1 MPRTPKAAPKANVS
15 SKASSSS
22 KAVTAKATAGK
33 RRRTYLPASERRRRI
48 ISAAQKV
55 FSQTSLQGARTRQL
69 AKAAE
74 INQATLFEHFES
86 KEDLFV
92 AAVVQPLLEAMQ
104 GMRERADAY
113 NRAASA
119 KDFGT
124 LARASVQRHFESML
138 KIYPLLATAL
148 FADPTLGKK
157 LYCEQIVP
165 LLRERGEVMR
175 GLTRDSV
182 DPHLLAL
189 AAFGI
194 FFAVAMDGSF
204 QSKSQDPATLAGQVF
219 DLVAF
224 GFAREREP

>member
-1 MPRTPKAAPKANVS
+1 MPRTPKAGTTPKSDTTPKA
-15 SKASSSS
+15 AP
-22 KAVTAKATAGK
+22 AK

-55 FSQTSLQGARTRQL
+55 FAQTSLQGARTRQL
-69 AKAAE
+69 AKAAD

-104 GMRERADAY
+104 GMRERAAAY
-113 NRAASA
+113 SKASSA
-119 KDFGT
+119 GDFRT
-124 LARASVQRHFESML
+124 LARSSVERHFESML

-148 FADPTLGKK
+148 FADPGFGRK

-165 LLRERGEVMR
+165 LLQERGTVMR
-175 GLTRDSV
+175 GVVRDGV

-189 AAFGI
+189 SAFGI
-194 FFAVAMDGSF
+194 FFAVAMDGTY
-204 QSKSQDPATLAGQVF
+204 QGKHQDPATLAGQVM
-219 DLVAF
+219 DLLAF
-224 GFAREREP
+224 GFARERD